1 MILVVG
7 ERINMMGLGSM
18 LHPDSMRRGHGN
30 SAFGVFPGLAL
41 CVSGL
46 GCPTRGC
53 VESDCGWLVL
63 RLSWNIPGCD
73 QIVGDRAKVKMETSG
88 DAGPF
93 AVLTS

>member
-7 ERINMMGLGSM
+7 EHITTMGLGSM
-18 LHPDSMRRGHGN
+18 MHPDSMRRGHGD
-30 SAFGVFPGLAL
+30 SALGALPGLAL

-53 VESDCGWLVL
+53 VESACGWLVL
-63 RLSWNIPGCD
+63 RLSWNTPGCD
-73 QIVGDRAKVKMETSG
+73 QIVGERAKVKMETSG
-88 DAGPF
+88 DIGPF